1 MFNDL
6 VQFALYLILMTALAI
21 LMGKWLARVFTREHH
36 ALPERCTYGLL
47 GIDPAEAM
55 SWKRYGLV
63 LLLSNAA
70 MMMLGYFLL
79 RIQGSLPFDSLQRA
93 AQTPDLAFN
102 TASSFVTNTNW
113 QSYSGESS
121 LSNFSQMAVITFLM
135 VVSAAAGIAGCAAF
149 IRGLSRK
156 CSNDLGNYWVD
167 LVRVTYRVLLPAS
180 LVLALI
186 YVWQG

>member
-79 RIQGSLPFDSLQRA
+79 RVQGFLPFDSLHRV

-102 TASSFVTNTNW
+102 TAASFTTNTNW
-113 QSYSGESS
+113 QSYSGETS
-121 LSNFSQMAVITFLM
+121 LSNFSQMAAITFLM
-135 VVSAAAGIAGCAAF
+135 MVSATTGVAAAGGF

-156 CSNDLGNYWVD
+156 DAADIGNFWVD
-167 LVRVTYRVLLPAS
+167 FTRVLYRVLLP
-180 LVLALI
+180 L
-186 YVWQG
+186 